1 MIKEAIGKIVE
12 KKDLTEQEA
21 IGVMDEIM
29 NGQST
34 DAQIGAFMT
43 ALRMKGESVDEITGC
58 ARVMR
63 EHATPIRASNNGVI
77 DLDRDDINIDRE
89 TIVDTCGTG
98 GDRTNTFNIST
109 ASAFVV
115 AGAGLKVAK
124 HGNRSVSSLCGSADV
139 IQTLGVN
146 LDIPPEMVEKCLNE
160 VGIGFLFAQL
170 LHGAMKFAAG
180 PRKQIGIRSIFNIL
194 GPLANPAQATAQVLG
209 VYSGHLCEIM
219 AQVLGNLGVS
229 RAMVVHGLDAIDE
242 ISITGPTIVAELKDK
257 QVKTYNIAPEQFGFK
272 AATLADIGGGNAQEN
287 AQIIINIL
295 KGEKGPKRDIVL
307 LNAGAAI
314 YVGGKAIDLKEGVK
328 LAAES
333 IDSGQALKK
342 LELLKEFTNRENHE
356 RIAKNS

>member
-1 MIKEAIGKIVE
+1 MIKDAIGKIIE
-12 KKDLTEQEA
+12 KNDLTEQEA
-21 IGVMDEIM
+21 ISVMDEIM
-29 NGQST
+29 NGEAT
-34 DAQIGAFMT
+34 DAQIGAFMA
-43 ALRMKGESVDEITGC
+43 ALRMKGESVGEITGC

-63 EHATPIRASNNGVI
+63 EHATPIRATNNGVI

-98 GDRTNTFNIST
+98 GDKTNTFNIST

-139 IQTLGVN
+139 IQALGVN

-170 LHGAMKFAAG
+170 LHGAMKYAAG

-209 VYSGHLCEIM
+209 VYSGHLCEVM

-242 ISITGPTIVAELKDK
+242 ISITGPTKVAELKDK
-257 QVKTYNIAPEQFGFK
+257 QVKSYTITPEQFGLRS
-272 AATLADIGGGNAQEN
+272 AAMADIRGGNAQEN
-287 AQIIINIL
+287 AQIVINL
-295 KGEKGPKRDIVL
+295 LNGEKGPKRDIVL

-314 YVGGKAIDLKEGVK
+314 YVGNKAKDLQEGIK
-328 LAAES
+328 LAAAS
-333 IDSGQALKK
+333 IDNGQASKK
-342 LELLKEFTNRENHE
+342 LAQLKEFTNRENHGNT
-356 RIAKNS
+356 AKNS